1 MLPWNFSSVFNVV
14 LIYYLFWIEFHS
26 AISKFPGREGDLT
39 VGLILVRY
47 GKVRERAHSQG
58 SSRVQ
63 EHSIK
68 MIADSC
74 QLALFIW
81 RCFVVRT
88 QCATTSLC
96 TNVSCA
102 WRTLRGPYGP
112 WTRWSSTRG
121 GLNGALRARWHNQS
135 SGTSSR
141 PAIKTFSICTLCVLW
156 FFTSFSNLFLYLF

>member
-1 MLPWNFSSVFNVV
+1 MCIYFKNEFDSAFSILFPERGGLLVSDLV
-14 LIYYLFWIEFHS
+14 LSTKERGVQQKVILAET
-26 AISKFPGREGDLT
+26 ISMK
-39 VGLILVRY
+39 
-47 GKVRERAHSQG
+47 S
-58 SSRVQ
+58 
-63 EHSIK
+63 
-68 MIADSC
+68 IADSC

-88 QCATTSLC
+88 LCATTCLF

-121 GLNGALRARWHNQS
+121 GPSGALRARWLNQS

-156 FFTSFSNLFLYLF
+156 FFTSFSNLFFTSFLNIIYYIYF